1 MNLMQITRW
10 LGLALMLLAPVAQ
23 ADEWQSLFDGKTLEG
38 WDGDPRIWS
47 VQDGTITGR
56 TTEEIKL
63 DKNTFIIWRGGQLDN
78 FELELEYR
86 IVNGNSGIQYRS
98 FELPDGKWRIGG
110 YQADFEAGQTYSGI
124 LYGEAFRGILAQRGQ
139 STELTRTDGKFE
151 VKVTGSVGESAAIQ
165 AAIKKEDW
173 NKYRVVANGFNFQ
186 HFINGLKTVDVTDND
201 QQDRRA
207 VGLLALQAHVGPP
220 MTVQFRNI
228 RLKKL
233 PAPKKSCADCRA
245 PQPWLRC
252 SRTQSRLHAAGRSA
266 EQFRTG
272 YRSHRV
278 YQWLAPG

>member
-110 YQADFEAGQTYSGI
+110 YQADFEAGDKYSGI
-124 LYGEAFRGILAQRGQ
+124 LYEERGRGILALRGEKNVIKPGQ
-139 STELTRTDGKFE
+139 GKKPTVEKVGSTGDSK
-151 VKVTGSVGESAAIQ
+151 AIG

-173 NKYRVVANGFNFQ
+173 NSYRIVAKGNHVQ
-186 HFINGLKTVDVTDND
+186 HYINGNLTIDVTDEDSAN
-201 QQDRRA
+201 A
-207 VGLLALQAHVGPP
+207 PKEGLLALQIHAGPP
-220 MTVQFRNI
+220 MKVQFRQFKLVP
-228 RLKKL
+228 LK
-233 PAPKKSCADCRA
+233 
-245 PQPWLRC
+245 
-252 SRTQSRLHAAGRSA
+252 
-266 EQFRTG
+266 
-272 YRSHRV
+272 
-278 YQWLAPG
+278 